1 MTFLMTLMI
10 AGATMSCAVHQWW
23 RGHRMIAI
31 GFIAVAWLVAGAAI
45 EAAKNNQNAD
55 TTQVLQEP

>member
-1 MTFLMTLMI
+1 MSVLMTLLI
-10 AGATMSCAVHQWW
+10 AGSSMACAVHQWW

-45 EAAKNNQNAD
+45 ELAKNNQNAD
-55 TTQVLQEP
+55 ATEGLQQP